1 MRIGSILTTQRS
13 DYRSRSSLVAK
24 SVSRLAWL
32 AAAGLIGSTNQAEAQ
47 LPWIPLRPQ
56 PPACDT
62 LPPGDLSGKLPSDSL
77 FSPRGR
83 KPHAIDSWNCP
94 DGTWTMPHHPTA
106 PSTPSH
112 PSVRFPDPIADPE
125 SPTPG
130 TDPPDPPDPPDG
142 PVRSPS
148 DVEPGD
154 AATADPADAP
164 AADDLGTAALSLS
177 SALADA
183 SAGRGSF
190 SAAPNMTGDF
200 FGAGVYQFSG
210 VTQVPF
216 SAVLPGFIQ
225 NEAPPGS
232 PNALMFFGDFNETQN
247 PLFGL
252 ESSGQG
258 FSSQEDGPIDTF
270 ALGEPQNPNQFPTSP
285 GPGFIFDG
293 GTAVWLGQGPQNPEF
308 RDGDD
313 WQVDYS
319 YSSQFNADGQPI
331 TLAGPDVA
339 TRRVKL
345 SENFSPEVRDRFFM
359 NYSYFNNAMGG
370 LGDVNR
376 WVMGME
382 RILYE
387 DMVSIELRQP
397 MAGTLRSRQDI
408 GSPGDRSFELGNLT
422 AIAKAV
428 LFRNHRWIWTSGMGV
443 TAPLADD
450 SRLMRGNETLLRIEN
465 QSVHLLP
472 YTAFLYRHDSTNL
485 FQFYTQLD
493 VDVRGN
499 RISGDLNGGPLPLLG
514 QYSEASLIHVDA
526 SYHRVLTRNNRNGL
540 VRQAIANAELHYT
553 GSLED
558 SPVVS
563 GNGITITNL
572 ARRFNVV
579 NATFSNHLVLNNNLV
594 VTPGIAVPLRGGTDR
609 QFNFEAILQVNY
621 LR

>member
-24 SVSRLAWL
+24 SVSRLALL
-32 AAAGLIGSTNQAEAQ
+32 AAAGLIGSANQAQAQ

-130 TDPPDPPDPPDG
+130 TDPPDG

-164 AADDLGTAALSLS
+164 AADDLGMAALSLS

-232 PNALMFFGDFNETQN
+232 PNALMFFGDFDETQN

-285 GPGFIFDG
+285 GQGFVFDG
-293 GTAVWLGQGPQNPEF
+293 GTAVWLGQDPQNPAF

-319 YSSQFNADGQPI
+319 YSSQFNADGRPI
-331 TLAGPDVA
+331 VLAGPDVA

-376 WVMGME
+376 WVMGIE

-387 DMVSIELRQP
+387 DMVSVELRQP
-397 MAGTLRSRQDI
+397 MAGTLRSRQDV

-472 YTAFLYRHDSTNL
+472 YTAFLYRHDATNL

-499 RISGDLNGGPLPLLG
+499 RISGDLNGGTLPLLG
-514 QYSEASLIHVDA
+514 QYREASLIHFDA

-579 NATFSNHLVLNNNLV
+579 NATFSNHLVLNNHLV
-594 VTPGIAVPLRGGTDR
+594 VTPGIAVPLRGSTDR
-609 QFNFEAILQVNY
+609 QFNLEAILQVNY